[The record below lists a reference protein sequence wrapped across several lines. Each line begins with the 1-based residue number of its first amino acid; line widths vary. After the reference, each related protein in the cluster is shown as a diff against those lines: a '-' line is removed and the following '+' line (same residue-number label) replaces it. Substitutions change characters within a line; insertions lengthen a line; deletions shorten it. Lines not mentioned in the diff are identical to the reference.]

1 MSETQSR
8 SVARRIKHVFE
19 QICGLL
25 LFAAVT
31 LSMAE
36 IVCRVFFKISVDLF
50 FDFTVWSTVWALLL
64 ITGLLLPE
72 GGHVSI
78 DFFRIKLGG
87 ITRRLIEIVLALITL
102 AYGAFVTWG
111 SILFL
116 RQLYQ
121 RGSVFPRQIPIPMWL
136 VELCVPVGMGIF
148 TIYAALELIK
158 AFRRRW

>member
-1 MSETQSR
+1 MSETETR
-8 SVARRIKHVFE
+8 STGRRIKKVFE
-19 QICGLL
+19 GTCGLL

-31 LSMAE
+31 LSMVE

-50 FDFTVWSTVWALLL
+50 FDFTVWGTVWALLL

-78 DFFRIKLGG
+78 DFFKEKFSGRFRWL
-87 ITRRLIEIVLALITL
+87 LEAVLALITL

-111 SILFL
+111 SVLFL

-136 VELCVPVGMGIF
+136 VELCVPIGMGIF
-148 TIYAALELIK
+148 TIYAAIELIK
-158 AFRRRW
+158 AVRTRW